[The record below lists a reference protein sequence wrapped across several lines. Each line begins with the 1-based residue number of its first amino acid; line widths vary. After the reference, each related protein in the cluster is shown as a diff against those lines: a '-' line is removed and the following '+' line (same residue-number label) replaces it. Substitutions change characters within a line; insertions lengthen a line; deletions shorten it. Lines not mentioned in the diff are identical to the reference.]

1 MVFLGS
7 THLFP
12 PIFFSVWRNFERL
25 LEALCTDSDK
35 SKSHFLGRSKHL
47 KIGRTIHLTEWNM
60 NLGIYHLH
68 WNSYCDTIQQK
79 KKNPL
84 IVINICCR
92 RRNQF
97 HNWMLNMSWVLV
109 AQVFPRRNSHES
121 YQWLCTLWADIH
133 IRRAIHKCRV
143 NKACTLKF
151 VMNKWNITS
160 PIILG
165 A

>member
-1 MVFLGS
+1 MVFRAQL
-7 THLFP
+7 TFFP
-12 PIFFSVWRNFERL
+12 QFFSVWRNFERL
-25 LEALCTDSDK
+25 LEALCIDSEK

-47 KIGRTIHLTEWNM
+47 KIGVKHELGHLSSSLKLLSWHHSAEKK
-60 NLGIYHLH
+60 
-68 WNSYCDTIQQK
+68 K

-84 IVINICCR
+84 IVTNICCR

-109 AQVFPRRNSHES
+109 AQVFPRRNAHES

-133 IRRAIHKCRV
+133 ISRAIHKCRV